1 MRCKKCLKTM
11 STNSMG
17 KRKCWSEWQLCGM
30 CGVQEHP
37 EEYCTRTRGIVAG
50 KGYSNARR

>member
-1 MRCKKCLKTM
+1 M

-17 KRKCWSEWQLCGM
+17 KRKCWREWQLCGM

-37 EEYCTRTRGIVAG
+37 DEYCTRTRGIVAG
-50 KGYSNARR
+50 KGYFYGSKR